1 MPNATVS
8 ALERAAQRAGE
19 WIVDVPR
26 AARAVSTA
34 LDQHMSGHL
43 QTVLE
48 TLPRDVRTV
57 LQPEPAR

>member
-1 MPNATVS
+1 MSHATVS
-8 ALERAAQRAGE
+8 ALERAAQRARK

-48 TLPRDVRTV
+48 TLPRVLHTV
-57 LQPEPAR
+57 LQPEPGR